1 MAIDEKYIELI
12 NADID
17 GELNDADK
25 AELDGLLAENAEAR
39 DLHAELSAL
48 CGSLDGVEA
57 ETPPPHLRHVIMNSV
72 KQKPANEPSP
82 SFFESLFA
90 TPALKYAATF
100 AAGVILTL
108 TIIDSDEMS
117 NTAFDDMTG
126 MVGTVADPVHGDPA
140 GSVSVNKAEV
150 AGRVSLSSTESLL
163 ILDFDLVAN
172 EPIEIEAEYTDQT
185 IWFNGFAQLESSG
198 TAVSAELGRVTL
210 GMEGKRRYAVYLHNS
225 RGRGTTVNLRFKAGD
240 QVVHEA
246 SIDYE
251 PGQ

>member
-1 MAIDEKYIELI
+1 MAIDENYIELI

-25 AELDGLLAENAEAR
+25 AELETYLAENAEAR
-39 DLHAELSAL
+39 ELHAELAAL
-48 CGSLDGVEA
+48 CDSLDGVEA
-57 ETPPPHLRHVIMNSV
+57 ETPPPHLRHVIMSSV
-72 KQKPANEPSP
+72 KPKPAQEPSP
-82 SFFESLFA
+82 GFFESLFA

-117 NTAFDDMTG
+117 NSAFDDMTG

-150 AGRVSLSSTESLL
+150 AGFVSLSSTDSLL

-172 EPIEIEAEYTDQT
+172 EPIQIEAEYTDQT

-198 TAVSAELGRVTL
+198 TSVSAETGRVTL

-225 RGRGTTVNLRFKAGD
+225 RGRGTTVNLRFKSGD